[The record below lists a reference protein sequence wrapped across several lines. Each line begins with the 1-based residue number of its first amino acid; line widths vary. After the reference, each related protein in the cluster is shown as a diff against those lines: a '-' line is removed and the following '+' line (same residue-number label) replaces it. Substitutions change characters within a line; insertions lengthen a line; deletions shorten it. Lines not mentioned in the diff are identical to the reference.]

1 MKNRLFILSA
11 ILLLVALLA
20 TTLLGC
26 QPDKPDNGNDKP
38 IEKKDYVKELKL
50 DLNSSTKKLVN
61 AKIRTL
67 NGRQIGLID
76 GDTTHFSE
84 YGNNEYSPFEDNI
97 LKARYLAIDTPES
110 TGVIEDYG
118 KTASEFNKSRL
129 KSAESIVV
137 ESDSETWN
145 YDNNGRVLCW
155 IWYRTSADSEYRN
168 LNLEILQEGLA
179 FGSNSGNNRY
189 GTICLAALNQARS
202 LKLYVYSGKV
212 DPDTYHGDAKLVT
225 VKTLRLHPEK
235 YVDKVVAFEG
245 VVAKRSGL
253 TVYAE
258 EFDDET
264 AMYYGIQIYLGYQAS
279 GDVLEMMVVGNKV
292 RIVGNFEYSQF
303 SDNYQVTNLQYFPMN
318 PDNPRSVKL
327 LESGVEVGYQ
337 SVTAEQFA
345 TGTVTVKE
353 ENADA
358 KTYKFA
364 ELALYSSISASNL
377 TVASGYTEDSGK
389 ISLTVSDGNGHT
401 FVVYTEAIK
410 NAQGVAYKH
419 TDFVGKTINVKG
431 VVDTHN
437 GGYQIRVIVG
447 GDITV
452 VA

>member
-26 QPDKPDNGNDKP
+26 QPNKPDDGNDTP
-38 IEKKDYVKELKL
+38 IERKDYVKELKL

-76 GDTTHFSE
+76 GDTTHFAE

-189 GTICLAALNQARS
+189 GTICLAALNQARA
-202 LKLYVYSGKV
+202 LKLYVYSGKE
-212 DPDTYHGDAKLVT
+212 DPNTYHGDAKLVT
-225 VKTLRLHPEK
+225 VKTLRLHPEE

-279 GDVLEMMVVGNKV
+279 GDVLEMMVVGN
-292 RIVGNFEYSQF
+292 
-303 SDNYQVTNLQYFPMN
+303 
-318 PDNPRSVKL
+318 RS
-327 LESGVEVGYQ
+327 
-337 SVTAEQFA
+337 
-345 TGTVTVKE
+345 E
-353 ENADA
+353 E
-358 KTYKFA
+358 
-364 ELALYSSISASNL
+364 
-377 TVASGYTEDSGK
+377 
-389 ISLTVSDGNGHT
+389 
-401 FVVYTEAIK
+401 
-410 NAQGVAYKH
+410 
-419 TDFVGKTINVKG
+419 
-431 VVDTHN
+431 
-437 GGYQIRVIVG
+437 RR
-447 GDITV
+447 
-452 VA
+452 